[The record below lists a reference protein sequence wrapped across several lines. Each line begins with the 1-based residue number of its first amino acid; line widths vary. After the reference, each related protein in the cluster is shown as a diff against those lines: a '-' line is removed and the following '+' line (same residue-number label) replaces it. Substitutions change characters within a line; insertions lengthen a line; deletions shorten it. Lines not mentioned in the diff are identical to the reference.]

1 MQRSVSGLGTVLL
14 VVVASSAV
22 SVACSSSQT
31 AVTAPTS
38 DVRCAITANSSTG
51 SFTAGG
57 GSGTLTVSTARDCTW
72 TVTTDSSWVTIS
84 GSRNGQGQASL
95 PFTVAPNPV
104 PSARSG
110 AIAVGASRVPLNQAG
125 APCTYSLSRT
135 GDRIDAAGGRLAFAV
150 TTLTGCSWSAASTA
164 SWITIGSG
172 QTGTASATVSLTVAA
187 NTGAARTGNVAVAG
201 RVYTV
206 SQSAAAGTPAP
217 GPSPEPTPT
226 PTPTPTPPPTGQ
238 QVHLEG
244 TAVLVGGSCP
254 SVTFFVNFRRVVT
267 DQSTEYAR
275 KNDCG
280 DLQTGRTVTVDGIDT
295 GEAVRAT
302 MITID
307 RQGKDAQDQD

>member
-14 VVVASSAV
+14 VVGASSAV

-38 DVRCAITANSSTG
+38 DVRCAITANSSAG

-57 GSGTLTVSTARDCTW
+57 GSGMLTVSTARDCTW

-110 AIAVGASRVPLNQAG
+110 AIAVGSSRVPLNQAG

-187 NTGAARTGNVAVAG
+187 NTCPARTGNVAVAG

-217 GPSPEPTPT
+217 GPSPEPTPI
-226 PTPTPTPPPTGQ
+226 PTPTPPPTGQ

-244 TAVLVGGSCP
+244 TAALVGGSCP

-275 KNDCG
+275 KNACV
-280 DLQTGRTVTVDGIDT
+280 DLQTGRTVKVDGIDT

-307 RQGKDAQDQD
+307 KQGKDALDQD